1 MCTPCF
7 ITLHVYSMLYIPM
20 CTICFITLH
29 VYSMLYNSVCVLYVL
44 QLYLSREESTAVE
57 PANISLSE
65 YSSLS
70 SSGGSEDEAGVEDWS
85 KDSIRSNH
93 HHSWDISKIT
103 MTWIHFINEIMFLVL
118 IIFIDIQIW
127 IVHTNP
133 FQKTNVQCSMMILV

>member
-1 MCTPCF
+1 MYSFKCTRCF
-7 ITLHVYSMLYIPM
+7 ISLGVLYV
-20 CTICFITLH
+20 CFITLH

-103 MTWIHFINEIMFLVL
+103 MSWINFIMVIILYLSSLSTYKYGLFIPIHFKKPMCNVL
-118 IIFIDIQIW
+118 WWF
-127 IVHTNP
+127 
-133 FQKTNVQCSMMILV
+133 